1 MDKRILSKILAVL
14 LVFSLTCTN
23 FILLAVYAKDS
34 YAASINYEEQE
45 TSVKKTDVA
54 FDAYFKEGDKG
65 THTYVSTSEN
75 EELKLYLKVK
85 VDKGYLKNA
94 TINIEDSNFKV
105 CDSDKLDDAVEEINE
120 ESNTIVL
127 NQINKGADK
136 EIEIPIKFVEKES
149 YNLGNFAKDT
159 NIKIK
164 GTFVNDNAKE
174 IEVNK
179 DIVVNLA
186 LTEEANAYLSSK
198 VINNGIFEKDG
209 EKKRLVQIE
218 VESKVEE
225 NKLPI
230 RESNIE
236 VKVPILGGKTPE
248 YTSVI
253 AKTTE
258 GTNGNTG
265 ESFGKENYTIEN
277 GIIKIK
283 VENTADENN
292 NIEWKKNVTDK
303 YIINLVYKQ
312 EEVEEIEEEVTSKL
326 SLYNNEEKVLEG
338 SYKNTEKLP
347 EDSGKVI
354 LTEVESKEAIS
365 KGYMLVEGA
374 KDTEYKEEIK
384 LNVGYSSVVN
394 NIKISKTEEDYEDEN
409 GKKYEAKIYYK
420 KIEISKENLEKVL
433 GEEGTISIMKGDT
446 KLGEINSNNLSFDF
460 ESIKENDLTN
470 LTEEDVSKLS
480 NMDLT
485 NMNQEEILAKLNE
498 GKENLTN
505 ISLEITKPITEGIL
519 DIDVTKY
526 IKAREYDEEIIE
538 SLDKIKTGISTIS
551 ENSKEEVISE
561 TKLENPRYQITAETN
576 KKAIATEIVNKNI
589 GLKVILENINNTQRL
604 YKNPTV
610 EIEFPSYVE
619 TININSVNLFYDTE
633 ITPQR
638 ALIETKENGNK
649 VLKLTMSGTQ
659 TKFNTNESIKGLTII
674 ANIDLKTKSATPSIA
689 ENIKVKVL
697 NDGEEVAETEERIRY
712 IAPSEMVTINGM
724 TNYNR
729 KDEITEG
736 KNGEEVTGEL
746 DRKSE
751 AKTATETITIMNNY
765 SYACGNIKILGRT
778 PSEGNK
784 DMETG
789 EVLGSTFTAK
799 MVSKIRAVSGIE
811 EEKIKVYYSTNS
823 EATED
828 IEAEGNEW
836 TTEVTNLEEVKSYL
850 IIVEGE
856 MKTGDIMKFEYDVE
870 IPEGLEK
877 QESTYSMFKVFYT
890 NMDGV
895 TKGEV
900 NTTTS
905 PVIGATTGHEDDI
918 NVTLEADV
926 EDGAEIQGEKVIKY
940 IVHITNNTTKVIDNA
955 ILSVDIP
962 DGTEY
967 VELEYDEFSD
977 DYNYIE
983 RQVNQYTKT
992 LKILKPGE
1000 KIDEIFYLKT
1010 QYLIENDENDNPS
1023 SGIESL
1029 IKREDFPTDEAYE
1042 AMLEILKKIQ
1052 AGDEETLDAL
1062 ARKEIKR
1069 ADYETN
1075 EEYEEAVEQ
1084 YKKELKEELNG
1095 GGDDPDIDI
1104 TDEPNFTVIAKVII
1118 GDNSYNSNSISNIR
1132 VNGDVEIKLSYMVTS
1147 GEKLKPGGTVEYSI
1161 EINKGKDGSYSNV
1174 EIQAVLPKGLKFKSS
1189 TYNYEFDEGSL
1200 GLIYDD
1206 ETIESMKNAGVNFQ
1220 ETYDDKTTMEQ
1231 DGQNITWK
1239 IDKMNNNKEIILV
1252 CEINEI
1258 EGEENENSL
1267 NITGKYLDDS
1277 VEKNA
1282 ISNTVSFVVGKAKL
1296 KITHESMNKT
1306 GEITEGDEIQY
1317 IYTIENY
1324 SKYNAYDVQI
1334 NDYCSEGIILGSI
1347 RYEDEEGNFYY
1358 ISNGTNENEEVFDIK
1373 AGEKLKLIV
1382 SGKAN
1387 YIKYN
1392 ESKIISH
1399 YFKVH
1404 TDYQDLTS
1412 STITHKV
1419 NEKKYSYK
1427 GNEKNSYSISGIAWI
1442 DNNSDGEKSS
1452 DEKLISNIQVI
1463 LLNESG
1469 NIISTQTTG
1478 DNGEYTF
1485 SNVFEGKY
1493 VVAFMYDEKIYDIT
1507 KYQKDGT
1514 NTNKAMYLKL
1524 NINGTDMNC
1533 GATDTI
1539 DLNKNVYNIN
1549 LGLII
1554 NEKFDLSLS
1563 KSISKITVK
1572 TKEKTTT
1579 KEYDNS
1585 KLEKIEIKSKEIDGA
1600 TVAIEYNITV
1610 TNEGAISG
1618 NVSKIV
1624 DYLKET
1630 DLKFNSE
1637 LNAGWYL
1644 GTDGN
1649 LYNSTLKNT
1658 ELKSGEKAEVKLILT
1673 KTMSEKNT
1681 GITNN
1686 MAEIY
1691 ETYNKEGKDDYD
1703 SVPGNKVQNED
1714 DMGNAEII
1722 IGVKTGEAVYILIAV
1737 FVLNVII
1744 IGIYEIK
1751 KRIIK
1756 GK

>member
-45 TSVKKTDVA
+45 TSVKKTDVI

-136 EIEIPIKFVEKES
+136 EIEIPIKFVENES

-258 GTNGNTG
+258 GTNGKTG

-292 NIEWKKNVTDK
+292 NIEWKRNVTDK

-394 NIKISKTEEDYEDEN
+394 NIKISKTEENYEDEN

-433 GEEGTISIMKGDT
+433 GEEGKISIMKGDT

-505 ISLEITKPITEGIL
+505 IILEITKPITEGIL

-551 ENSKEEVISE
+551 ENSKEEVINE

-633 ITPQR
+633 ITPQK
-638 ALIETKENGNK
+638 ALIETRENGNK

-736 KNGEEVTGEL
+736 KNGEEITGEL

-765 SYACGNIKILGRT
+765 SYTCGNIKILGRT

-828 IEAEGNEW
+828 IETESNEW

-895 TKGEV
+895 TKGEE

-926 EDGAEIQGEKVIKY
+926 EDGAEVAEETMIKY
-940 IVHITNNTTKVIDNA
+940 TVKVTNNTEAVIDNA
-955 ILSVDIP
+955 TLFVEIPSGTLFMEYSYNEELKTYTYIANKKIKEYSKKLGVIQPKETISEEFYLQTKRLTENINYNDIISRDDFNSDEEYKKALEMLEKLNND
-962 DGTEY
+962 DGT
-967 VELEYDEFSD
+967 
-977 DYNYIE
+977 I
-983 RQVNQYTKT
+983 
-992 LKILKPGE
+992 
-1000 KIDEIFYLKT
+1000 
-1010 QYLIENDENDNPS
+1010 
-1023 SGIESL
+1023 
-1029 IKREDFPTDEAYE
+1029 
-1042 AMLEILKKIQ
+1042 
-1052 AGDEETLDAL
+1052 LDAL
-1062 ARKEIKR
+1062 ARNIIKR
-1069 ADYETN
+1069 
-1075 EEYEEAVEQ
+1075 
-1084 YKKELKEELNG
+1084 
-1095 GGDDPDIDI
+1095 
-1104 TDEPNFTVIAKVII
+1104 
-1118 GDNSYNSNSISNIR
+1118 
-1132 VNGDVEIKLSYMVTS
+1132 
-1147 GEKLKPGGTVEYSI
+1147 
-1161 EINKGKDGSYSNV
+1161 
-1174 EIQAVLPKGLKFKSS
+1174 
-1189 TYNYEFDEGSL
+1189 
-1200 GLIYDD
+1200 
-1206 ETIESMKNAGVNFQ
+1206 
-1220 ETYDDKTTMEQ
+1220 
-1231 DGQNITWK
+1231 
-1239 IDKMNNNKEIILV
+1239 
-1252 CEINEI
+1252 
-1258 EGEENENSL
+1258 
-1267 NITGKYLDDS
+1267 
-1277 VEKNA
+1277 
-1282 ISNTVSFVVGKAKL
+1282 
-1296 KITHESMNKT
+1296 
-1306 GEITEGDEIQY
+1306 
-1317 IYTIENY
+1317 
-1324 SKYNAYDVQI
+1324 
-1334 NDYCSEGIILGSI
+1334 
-1347 RYEDEEGNFYY
+1347 
-1358 ISNGTNENEEVFDIK
+1358 
-1373 AGEKLKLIV
+1373 
-1382 SGKAN
+1382 
-1387 YIKYN
+1387 
-1392 ESKIISH
+1392 
-1399 YFKVH
+1399 
-1404 TDYQDLTS
+1404 
-1412 STITHKV
+1412 
-1419 NEKKYSYK
+1419 
-1427 GNEKNSYSISGIAWI
+1427 
-1442 DNNSDGEKSS
+1442 
-1452 DEKLISNIQVI
+1452 
-1463 LLNESG
+1463 
-1469 NIISTQTTG
+1469 
-1478 DNGEYTF
+1478 
-1485 SNVFEGKY
+1485 
-1493 VVAFMYDEKIYDIT
+1493 
-1507 KYQKDGT
+1507 
-1514 NTNKAMYLKL
+1514 
-1524 NINGTDMNC
+1524 
-1533 GATDTI
+1533 
-1539 DLNKNVYNIN
+1539 
-1549 LGLII
+1549 
-1554 NEKFDLSLS
+1554 
-1563 KSISKITVK
+1563 
-1572 TKEKTTT
+1572 
-1579 KEYDNS
+1579 
-1585 KLEKIEIKSKEIDGA
+1585 
-1600 TVAIEYNITV
+1600 
-1610 TNEGAISG
+1610 
-1618 NVSKIV
+1618 
-1624 DYLKET
+1624 
-1630 DLKFNSE
+1630 
-1637 LNAGWYL
+1637 
-1644 GTDGN
+1644 
-1649 LYNSTLKNT
+1649 
-1658 ELKSGEKAEVKLILT
+1658 
-1673 KTMSEKNT
+1673 
-1681 GITNN
+1681 
-1686 MAEIY
+1686 
-1691 ETYNKEGKDDYD
+1691 DDYD
-1703 SVPGNKVQNED
+1703 SDEEYEKAIQEFKDKYKNQSND
-1714 DMGNAEII
+1714 
-1722 IGVKTGEAVYILIAV
+1722 GVKEDNPEFSVKAIVKTANQYESNTIHNKRVSLSKMQLTLSSDSDTLFLKPGTEINYSLSINKGSKKYTNVELVCELPEGLSFISSVY
-1737 FVLNVII
+1737 NVD
-1744 IGIYEIK
+1744 YE
-1751 KRIIK
+1751 RN
-1756 GK
+1756 GNSR